1 MRPQVQAGSRKRIGY
16 FVPEFPAQ
24 THIFFWREISALRDL
39 GVDVVL
45 ISTRKPP
52 ANTVAHAWAAAAMRD
67 THYLH
72 GRNISDW
79 LQAKRLLLQQALLRR
94 RPLFAALRDD
104 EYRDARRRFKLLVSA
119 LVGARLA
126 HFAHV
131 NRLTHIHVG
140 SCGRSAEIAALG
152 SIIGGYTYS
161 LSMLGPSFS
170 TYGEQHRLKWRHAA
184 FGLFQSKAL
193 LQQGREQLGADFPA
207 MHALAPVG
215 VDTDR
220 MLRTTPYRAWQPD
233 AACYLYS
240 CGRLN
245 PVKGHED
252 VIDAVCILRDR
263 GIDATLTIGGED
275 EQGGS
280 GYRRVI
286 ETHVAHRNAS
296 EFVRLLGA
304 VSEERNREQYQR
316 AHVYVMGSHDEAAGA
331 VAAMEAMAMET
342 PVVMCRAGAT
352 AELITDGEDGL
363 LTNPRSPPQLA
374 DAIERVLRDP
384 KLAEGLRTA
393 GRRKI
398 LDSYSHRVSAEA
410 LYRLMSTIR
419 VNESSSPDLVR
430 RP

>member
-1 MRPQVQAGSRKRIGY
+1 MRPQVKAGSRKRIGY

-52 ANTVAHAWAAAAMRD
+52 VNTVAHAWAAGAMSD
-67 THYLH
+67 THYLL
-72 GRNISDW
+72 GRNIADW
-79 LQAKRLLLQQALLRR
+79 LRAKQLLLQQLLLRR
-94 RPLFAALRDD
+94 RPLLSALRDD
-104 EYRDARRRFKLLVSA
+104 EYRDAHSRFKLVVSA

-126 HFAHV
+126 HFAQV

-152 SIIGGYTYS
+152 STIGGYTYS
-161 LSMLGPSFS
+161 LSMLGPTFS

-193 LQQGREQLGADFPA
+193 LQQGRERLGADFPA
-207 MHALAPVG
+207 MHAVAPVG

-220 MLRTTPYRAWQPD
+220 MRRTALYQAWRTGD
-233 AACYLYS
+233 ACHLYS

-286 ETHVAHRNAS
+286 EAHIARRNGS
-296 EFVRLLGA
+296 EFVTLLGA
-304 VSEERNREQYQR
+304 VSEESNREQYQR

-363 LTNPRSPPQLA
+363 LTNPRSPPELA
-374 DAIERVLRDP
+374 AAIERVLREP
-384 KLAEGLRTA
+384 HLAEGLRTA

-398 LDSYSHRVSAEA
+398 LERYSHRVSAEA
-410 LYRLMSTIR
+410 LSSLLSTIQ

-430 RP
+430 DP